1 METNVKIKIVFRNEE
16 KTLENPPETY
26 EELKEQFFALFNQT
40 KQEINYAFKYDEI
53 SYISEEKYEDNIE
66 FIKDMD
72 DPIIFVE
79 EIKPFKPFSNKSLAI
94 SIYNDENSNTNSN
107 NDNNINNNNS
117 NDSNDNN
124 RNIIINNIINNNN
137 IFDQNKTVGDT
148 KLIIPNVVNREIRRR
163 IKKY

>member
-40 KQEINYAFKYDEI
+40 KQEINYAFKYNEI
-53 SYISEEKYEDNIE
+53 SYISEEKYKDDIE
-66 FIKDMD
+66 LIKDMD

-79 EIKPFKPFSNKSLAI
+79 EIKSFKPFLNKSLAI

-107 NDNNINNNNS
+107 NDNNIINN

-137 IFDQNKTVGDT
+137 IIIKYKNKYEFPSCTNT
-148 KLIIPNVVNREIRRR
+148 NIYK
-163 IKKY
+163 